1 MMSNTNTTKKNNN
14 KKLRRILL
22 ITFLILLTAFVVWF
36 VVHHAAL
43 YQKGY
48 RFTKTSLCKR
58 AVEQL
63 NEQAYYDDGSKVD
76 LTFKRIVAC
85 VEVFP
90 FDYLWDTD
98 WPQDYD
104 VIYEAAD
111 NNTGKT
117 VYGSLSFYR
126 HIRNIGYNFYDS
138 RYYDFA
144 QFNDLMENQRMYVK
158 SIDNT
163 YSKTREEY
171 SQRTFTLVFAFE
183 REDVANVSVQI
194 GDATITSDVNGKEA
208 VVMEHTVKGTP
219 QQLDDLCAIDPTAFT
234 GCAYDAQGNIVAELQ
249 DEVWVNQE

>member
-1 MMSNTNTTKKNNN
+1 MMSNTNTTKKKNN

-63 NEQAYYDDGSKVD
+63 NEQAYYDDGTKAD
-76 LTFKRIVAC
+76 LTFQRIVAWQKRL
-85 VEVFP
+85 P

-98 WPQDYD
+98 WPQEYD
-104 VIYEAAD
+104 LIYEAVD
-111 NNTGKT
+111 NNTGET
-117 VYGSLSFYR
+117 VFCYAFFGRGFGKLGYSFSTIQSFEKCVDFLS
-126 HIRNIGYNFYDS
+126 D
-138 RYYDFA
+138 
-144 QFNDLMENQRMYVK
+144 QRMRVL
-158 SIDNT
+158 SVDNGL
-163 YSKTREEY
+163 SDTREEY

-194 GDATITSDVNGKEA
+194 GDTTITSDVNGKEA

-249 DEVWVNQE
+249 DEVWVNQD